1 METELCL
8 KQYSTSL
15 YNHGGNF
22 LTQHTLIIDGMALL
36 FRHFYATSF
45 RNQFMYNNKE
55 LPTNGVQGMLRHT
68 FKLLDLTQPDNVII
82 AWDMGSKSVR
92 NEWYEGYKA
101 NRVAPPEEMVP
112 QFDMIKEVMH
122 DIGFYQDGIAGYEAD
137 DVIGTVAQHVDNLTI
152 VSGDRDLLQL
162 INETNRIWLTKKGYT
177 EYHYYDYEAFKEQY
191 GITPQQFIDV
201 KALMGD
207 ASDGYSGVQGIGE
220 KTALKLIQ
228 THGSVDTLLDNLH
241 MLTPKMQEKITGDME
256 SLRMS
261 QRLAEIITDVPI
273 KLDGLMDKSRLN
285 FDTAHVNKVLKDH
298 DLRLAEKYL
307 STLNLG

>member
-1 METELCL
+1 M
-8 KQYSTSL
+8 
-15 YNHGGNF
+15 
-22 LTQHTLIIDGMALL
+22 TQHTLIIDGMALL

-92 NEWYEGYKA
+92 NEWYEGYNA

-228 THGSVDTLLDNLH
+228 THGSVDALLDNLH

-273 KLDGLMDKSRLN
+273 KVDGLMDKSRLN

>member
-1 METELCL
+1 M
-8 KQYSTSL
+8 
-15 YNHGGNF
+15 
-22 LTQHTLIIDGMALL
+22 TQHTLIIDGMALL

-101 NRVAPPEEMVP
+101 YRVAPPEEMVP

-228 THGSVDTLLDNLH
+228 THGSVEALLDNLH
-241 MLTPKMQEKITGDME
+241 LLTPKMQEKITGDME

-273 KLDGLMDKSRLN
+273 KLDGLMDKSALN

>member
-1 METELCL
+1 M
-8 KQYSTSL
+8 
-15 YNHGGNF
+15 
-22 LTQHTLIIDGMALL
+22 TQHTLIIDGMALL

-45 RNQFMYNNKE
+45 RNQFMYNSKE

-228 THGSVDTLLDNLH
+228 THGSVDALLDNLH

>member
-1 METELCL
+1 
-8 KQYSTSL
+8 
-15 YNHGGNF
+15 
-22 LTQHTLIIDGMALL
+22 MALL

-191 GITPQQFIDV
+191 RITPQQFIDV

-228 THGSVDTLLDNLH
+228 THGSVEALLDNLH

-273 KLDGLMDKSRLN
+273 KLDGLMDKSTLN
-285 FDTAHVNKVLKDH
+285 FDTAHANKVLKDH

>member
-1 METELCL
+1 
-8 KQYSTSL
+8 
-15 YNHGGNF
+15 
-22 LTQHTLIIDGMALL
+22 MALL

-273 KLDGLMDKSRLN
+273 KLDGLMDKSALN
-285 FDTAHVNKVLKDH
+285 FDTAHVNKILKDH

>member
-1 METELCL
+1 M
-8 KQYSTSL
+8 
-15 YNHGGNF
+15 
-22 LTQHTLIIDGMALL
+22 TQHTLIIDGMALL

-285 FDTAHVNKVLKDH
+285 FDTAHVNKILKDH

>member
-1 METELCL
+1 M
-8 KQYSTSL
+8 
-15 YNHGGNF
+15 
-22 LTQHTLIIDGMALL
+22 TQHTLIIDGMALL

-55 LPTNGVQGMLRHT
+55 FPTNGVQGMLRHT

-191 GITPQQFIDV
+191 RITPQQFIDV

-228 THGSVDTLLDNLH
+228 THGSVEALLDNLH

-273 KLDGLMDKSRLN
+273 KLDGLMDKSALN
-285 FDTAHVNKVLKDH
+285 FDTAHANKVLKDH

>member
-1 METELCL
+1 M
-8 KQYSTSL
+8 
-15 YNHGGNF
+15 
-22 LTQHTLIIDGMALL
+22 TQHTLIIDGMALL

-45 RNQFMYNNKE
+45 RNQFMYNSKDV
-55 LPTNGVQGMLRHT
+55 PTNGVQGMLRHT
-68 FKLLDLTQPDNVII
+68 FKLLELTKPDNVII

-101 NRVAPPEEMVP
+101 NRVAPPEEMEP
-112 QFDMIKEVMH
+112 QFGMIKDVIH

-137 DVIGTVAQHVDNLTI
+137 DVIGTVSRHVDNLTI

-162 INETNRIWLTKKGYT
+162 INQTNRIWLTKKGYT
-177 EYHYYDYEAFKEQY
+177 EYHYYDFNAFYDEY
-191 GITPQQFIDV
+191 GITPEQFIDV

-207 ASDGYSGVQGIGE
+207 ASDGYSGVAGIGE

-228 THGSVDTLLDNLH
+228 THGSVDALLNNLDT
-241 MLTPKMQEKITGDME
+241 LTPKMQDKIINDME
-256 SLRMS
+256 SLKMS
-261 QRLAEIITDVPI
+261 QRLAEIITDVPMKI
-273 KLDGLMDKSRLN
+273 DGLMDKSALKL
-285 FDTAHVNKVLKDH
+285 DIGHINKVLQHH

>member
-1 METELCL
+1 
-8 KQYSTSL
+8 
-15 YNHGGNF
+15 
-22 LTQHTLIIDGMALL
+22 
-36 FRHFYATSF
+36 
-45 RNQFMYNNKE
+45 MYNNKE

-241 MLTPKMQEKITGDME
+241 MLTPKMQEKITVDME

>member
-1 METELCL
+1 M
-8 KQYSTSL
+8 
-15 YNHGGNF
+15 
-22 LTQHTLIIDGMALL
+22 TQHTLIIDGMALL

-45 RNQFMYNNKE
+45 RNQFMYNKKA

-68 FKLLDLTQPDNVII
+68 FKLLELTKPDNVII

-112 QFDMIKEVMH
+112 QFDMIKDVIH

-137 DVIGTVAQHVDNLTI
+137 DVIGTVAQHVDDLTI

-162 INETNRIWLTKKGYT
+162 INQTNRIWLTKKGYT
-177 EYHYYDYEAFKEQY
+177 EYHYYDFAAFNGQY
-191 GITPQQFIDV
+191 GITPEQFIDV

-228 THGSVDTLLDNLH
+228 THGSVEQLLNNIDT
-241 MLTPKMQEKITGDME
+241 LTPKMQEKIINDMD
-256 SLRMS
+256 SLKMS
-261 QRLAEIITDVPI
+261 QKLARIITDVPI
-273 KLDGLMDKSRLN
+273 KLDTMMDNSRLN
-285 FDTAHVNKVLKDH
+285 FDRDHINNVLQQH

-307 STLNLG
+307 ATLNLG

>member
-1 METELCL
+1 
-8 KQYSTSL
+8 
-15 YNHGGNF
+15 

-162 INETNRIWLTKKGYT
+162 INGTNRIWLTKKGYT

-241 MLTPKMQEKITGDME
+241 MLTPKMQEKITVDME

>member
-1 METELCL
+1 M
-8 KQYSTSL
+8 
-15 YNHGGNF
+15 
-22 LTQHTLIIDGMALL
+22 TQHTLIIDGMALL

-228 THGSVDTLLDNLH
+228 THGSVEALLDNLH

-273 KLDGLMDKSRLN
+273 KLDGLMDESALN

>member
-1 METELCL
+1 
-8 KQYSTSL
+8 
-15 YNHGGNF
+15 
-22 LTQHTLIIDGMALL
+22 MALL

-273 KLDGLMDKSRLN
+273 KLDGLMDKSALN

>member
-1 METELCL
+1 M
-8 KQYSTSL
+8 
-15 YNHGGNF
+15 
-22 LTQHTLIIDGMALL
+22 TQHTLIIDGMALL

-162 INETNRIWLTKKGYT
+162 INETNQIWLTKKGYT

-228 THGSVDTLLDNLH
+228 THDSVDTLLDNLH
-241 MLTPKMQEKITGDME
+241 MLTPKMQEKITVDME

>member
-1 METELCL
+1 
-8 KQYSTSL
+8 
-15 YNHGGNF
+15 
-22 LTQHTLIIDGMALL
+22 MALL

-162 INETNRIWLTKKGYT
+162 INETNQIWLTKKGYT

-273 KLDGLMDKSRLN
+273 KLDGLMDKSALN
-285 FDTAHVNKVLKDH
+285 FDTAHVNKILKDH

>member
-1 METELCL
+1 M
-8 KQYSTSL
+8 
-15 YNHGGNF
+15 
-22 LTQHTLIIDGMALL
+22 TQHTLIIDGMALL

-162 INETNRIWLTKKGYT
+162 INETNQIWLTKKGYT

>member
-1 METELCL
+1 M
-8 KQYSTSL
+8 
-15 YNHGGNF
+15 
-22 LTQHTLIIDGMALL
+22 TQHTLIIDGMALL

-177 EYHYYDYEAFKEQY
+177 EYQYYDYEAFKEQY